1 MNRYFFVQRT
11 DQVCKRE
18 EWDTLPYGFD
28 NTWGIVKDLGLVPST
43 LLSFIHLFA
52 KYLTLSVSF
61 FFSTSICPQI
71 TDEQEAFIRR
81 VLEIPFGE
89 RKWKD
94 LVTLDT
100 SHTYCDGPIPTLQP
114 VVCFLLILA
123 STFLTSILYPLQKWK
138 QGGKGFSKGVVATR
152 KQQQK
157 EGASMLAS
165 KVVAKGTSM
174 WKNEGKDD
182 HPHKKGLGTPTGDK
196 QPKQPSLPKP
206 SHGIGKGLMTEKGL
220 VAQGAIRRL
229 LTHMEHVVEM
239 VELIIKETYLD
250 PWPSRQLTI

>member
-1 MNRYFFVQRT
+1 M
-11 DQVCKRE
+11 
-18 EWDTLPYGFD
+18 PHGFD

-100 SHTYCDGPIPTLQP
+100 SHTYCDGPVPTLQP
-114 VVCFLLILA
+114 VVCFLLILTF
-123 STFLTSILYPLQKWK
+123 TFLTSILYPLQKWK
-138 QGGKGFSKGVVATR
+138 QGGKGFSKGVSCNTQAAAA
-152 KQQQK
+152 
-157 EGASMLAS
+157 EG
-165 KVVAKGTSM
+165 G
-174 WKNEGKDD
+174 
-182 HPHKKGLGTPTGDK
+182 GLNV
-196 QPKQPSLPKP
+196 
-206 SHGIGKGLMTEKGL
+206 GL
-220 VAQGAIRRL
+220 QGC
-229 LTHMEHVVEM
+229 
-239 VELIIKETYLD
+239 
-250 PWPSRQLTI
+250 RQRNIHAEE

>member
-1 MNRYFFVQRT
+1 MLILQKFFYCYRPHHISSSKGIYHFVARKTSLRLVSDMPNPNRNWKNWMNRYFFVQGT
-11 DQVCKRE
+11 DRVCKRE

-81 VLEIPFGE
+81 VLEISFGE

-114 VVCFLLILA
+114 VVCFLLILT

-138 QGGKGFSKGVVATR
+138 QGGKGFSKGVSCNTQATA
-152 KQQQK
+152 
-157 EGASMLAS
+157 EG
-165 KVVAKGTSM
+165 G
-174 WKNEGKDD
+174 
-182 HPHKKGLGTPTGDK
+182 GLNV
-196 QPKQPSLPKP
+196 
-206 SHGIGKGLMTEKGL
+206 GL
-220 VAQGAIRRL
+220 QGCRQRNI
-229 LTHMEHVVEM
+229 HVE
-239 VELIIKETYLD
+239 E
-250 PWPSRQLTI
+250 